1 MIGIRDFRKLTKE
14 QMIAEY
20 EKAIEEY
27 ETLENDYNEE
37 IETNDEL
44 YSENSDLK
52 GELEELNEEYKYQD
66 GYLENRLKDIKFGT
80 DLQGDI
86 VDIVL
91 NFAEEYGVRFEILD
105 LPKTAKEVAKDLNQ
119 NIELA
124 NKIGD
129 LLVIYFDE

>member
-1 MIGIRDFRKLTKE
+1 MIDIRNFRKLTKE

-27 ETLENDYNEE
+27 ETLENDYNAE
-37 IETNDEL
+37 IETNDAL

-52 GELEELNEEYKYQD
+52 EELEELNEEYKYQD

-91 NFAEEYGVRFEILD
+91 EFAEEYGVRFEILD

>member
-1 MIGIRDFRKLTKE
+1 MIGIRGFRKLTKE

-27 ETLENDYNEE
+27 ETLENDYDAEV
-37 IETNDEL
+37 ETNEEL

-52 GELEELNEEYKYQD
+52 GELEELREEYKYQN
-66 GYLENRLKDIKFGT
+66 GYLENKLKDIKFGT

-91 NFAEEYGVRFEILD
+91 KFAEEYEDKFEILD

-129 LLVIYFDE
+129 LLVLYFDE

>member
-1 MIGIRDFRKLTKE
+1 MIGIRDFKKLTKE

-27 ETLENDYNEE
+27 ETLENDYNAE
-37 IETNDEL
+37 IKTNDAL

-52 GELEELNEEYKYQD
+52 GELEEINEEYKYQD

-91 NFAEEYGVRFEILD
+91 EFAEEYGVRFEILD